1 MKTTANKTAAFSALD
16 TFAGSRVQL
25 IQDLKDAGYTLE
37 TAKDVV
43 IEWACSKT
51 GGSFTVKNGKVKMD
65 SSHKKY
71 NTTKGI
77 VRDMMLMIQGTT
89 RHTQVKAKAEH
100 AKTEPKAKAT
110 RFEALAKEAKALSP
124 QDKLR
129 LIKILMA

>member
-1 MKTTANKTAAFSALD
+1 MKTTANKTAAFHALD

-51 GGSFTVKNGKVKMD
+51 GGSFTVKANGSVKMD

-77 VRDMMLMIQGTT
+77 VRDIMLMVQGTT
-89 RHTQVKAKAEH
+89 RHAQATAKAKH
-100 AKTEPKAKAT
+100 AKQEPVDMVAK
-110 RFEALAKEAKALSP
+110 LAKQAASLSAA
-124 QDKLR
+124 DKRR